1 MTDREQQGQSGA
13 EAGNPSVFFY
23 ETTVGV
29 IGIAADG
36 NAITHLVFGE
46 DDRLLG
52 EIRETP
58 TIAAAAGQ
66 IAEYLAGARD
76 TFDVTLK
83 PRGTEFQRAVWR
95 ELQTIPYGET
105 RTYGEIARR
114 IGRPKACRAVG
125 MANNRNPISIIVP
138 CHRVIGADGSLVGYG
153 GGLDVKRRLL
163 ALEKDTLT
171 ARECRADP

>member
-1 MTDREQQGQSGA
+1 MTDRELQEQSGTT
-13 EAGNPSVFFY
+13 AGDRSVFFY
-23 ETTVGV
+23 DTAVGR

-36 NAITHLVFGE
+36 DAITHLVFGE
-46 DDRLLG
+46 DSRLPG
-52 EIRETP
+52 EVRETP
-58 TIAAAAGQ
+58 AIAAAAGQ
-66 IAEYLAGARD
+66 IAEYLAGMRD

-83 PRGTEFQRAVWR
+83 PAGTEFQRAVWR

-105 RTYGEIARR
+105 LSYGEIARR

-153 GGLDVKRRLL
+153 GGLDVKRKLL
-163 ALEKDTLT
+163 ALEKDAIA
-171 ARECRADP
+171 ARECRDGS